1 MKDGYLRYYDTI
13 RGHEIE
19 GRIIQ
24 DSEDAYSFES
34 SGFMPGVWAFKA
46 LTIEDFQQDM
56 GNRVEDGRIILQAV
70 KTTADLQEWYRK
82 RFGADAGLLYP
93 DVLDN

>member
-1 MKDGYLRYYDTI
+1 MKDGCLRYYDTI

-19 GRIIQ
+19 GRIIR
-24 DSEDAYSFES
+24 DSEDAFSFES
-34 SGFMPGVWAFKA
+34 SGFMPGVWAFKS